1 MSDEK
6 SLDAV
11 LSALRASRP
20 AEGIAPA
27 ARGNFDNLTDQSILR
42 LYEDIRL
49 QVEADRALGNRYRLV
64 GAAAKERAGLLREEL
79 LRRGL
84 TCTPI
89 VWS

>member
-11 LSALRASRP
+11 LLALRTIRS
-20 AEGIAPA
+20 AEGISSSA
-27 ARGNFDNLTDQSILR
+27 AANFDHLTDQSILR
-42 LYEDIRL
+42 LYEGIRH
-49 QVEADRALGNRYRLV
+49 QVEADRALGNKYRLV
-64 GAAAKERAGLLREEL
+64 GATAKERAGLLREEL

-84 TCTPI
+84 KFAPI